1 MTPYV
6 DLDGVRSWYD
16 ERGAGNPLVLL
27 HGGVVDSRLYEQNA
41 AALADHVHVYSP
53 DRRGHGRTPDVEGP
67 MTFEAGVDDTVALLS
82 EPVPTLNPIRRA
94 PAPDGRKA

>member
-1 MTPYV
+1 
-6 DLDGVRSWYD
+6 
-16 ERGAGNPLVLL
+16 
-27 HGGVVDSRLYEQNA
+27 
-41 AALADHVHVYSP
+41 
-53 DRRGHGRTPDVEGP
+53 